1 MIVKGAACADAA
13 FVDIYHPQKRYGI
26 IYTDPPWEQAKGG
39 HKKVRPNS
47 SGTGLDYPVMPI
59 NKIMEL
65 HGEVLPIL
73 AEERHNVFMWT
84 IDKYLLAA
92 EKFMQEL
99 GYIRHARI
107 VWNKRSGMAP
117 AYTVRFT
124 CEYLLWFYRKGKI
137 LLPDEESRGRYPTYM
152 QETVK
157 RHSQKPECAYRMLED
172 MFRETGKIEL
182 FARKPR
188 SGWDC
193 WGNEVEGMELETG

>member
-1 MIVKGAACADAA
+1 M
-13 FVDIYHPQKRYGI
+13 PLLWT
-26 IYTDPPWEQAKGG
+26 YTIRRNGMG
-39 HKKVRPNS
+39 S
-47 SGTGLDYPVMPI
+47 SIPT
-59 NKIMEL
+59 L

-107 VWNKRSGMAP
+107 VWNKRSGMAL